1 MNSNNYQMNS
11 FKEYSNSTEEIQS
24 QHQNTDQERYM
35 RGQQYPPVQG
45 GYPVQQVSETN
56 AMQPQNIVMVRDS

>member
-1 MNSNNYQMNS
+1 MNSNNYQTNS
-11 FKEYSNSTEEIQS
+11 SKQYSNSTEEIQS
-24 QHQNTDQERYM
+24 QHQNTGRERYM

-45 GYPVQQVSETN
+45 GYPVQQVSETY